1 MKKFRV
7 AGIGELLWDV
17 LGDSEELGGAPVNFA
32 FHANSLGAR
41 GYAVST
47 VGDDQRGRAA
57 LSHLVKRNMATDY
70 ITVLPGVATGYVLA
84 EVDKDGVASYRFPD
98 DVAWDRLTLGP
109 AAMTLA
115 EKIDAVC
122 FGSLGQRSKVA
133 RRAITSFFEASQPRS
148 LKVFDMNLRQ
158 HFYTEKILHSSLA
171 AANVVKLNEDELAVL
186 QKIDHLK
193 GDEVSLL
200 QQLTTIYKL
209 QLVVLTRG
217 DRGSLLVAPEEISD
231 HPGYPADIV
240 DTIGAGD
247 SFTAA
252 VTLGLLR
259 GNGLQE
265 INIQANRV
273 AAYVCSQRGGMPEL
287 PDSIGTKI

>member
-1 MKKFRV
+1 MEKLRV

-47 VGDDQRGRAA
+47 VGDDRRGDAA
-57 LSHLVKRNMATDY
+57 LAHLVKRNMVTDY
-70 ITVLPGVATGYVLA
+70 ITVLTNVATGYVVA
-84 EVDKDGVASYRFPD
+84 EVDEDGVASYTFPD

-109 AAMTLA
+109 AAMALA
-115 EKIDAVC
+115 GTIDAVC
-122 FGSLGQRSKVA
+122 FGSLGQRSPAA
-133 RRAITSFFEASQPRS
+133 RRAITSFLEATPVDC

-158 HFYTEKILHSSLA
+158 HFYSREILHRSLA
-171 AANVVKLNEDELAVL
+171 AADIVKLNDDELAVL
-186 QKIDHLK
+186 QEIDQLH
-193 GDEVSLL
+193 GDETSLL
-200 QQLTTIYKL
+200 QQLTSTYML
-209 QLVVLTRG
+209 QLAVLTRG
-217 DRGSLLVAPEEISD
+217 GQGSLLVAPEEISD

-252 VTLGLLR
+252 VVLGLLR
-259 GNGLQE
+259 GDSLQT

-273 AAYVCSQRGGMPEL
+273 AAFVCSQPGGMPEL
-287 PDSIGTKI
+287 PDSLGIR